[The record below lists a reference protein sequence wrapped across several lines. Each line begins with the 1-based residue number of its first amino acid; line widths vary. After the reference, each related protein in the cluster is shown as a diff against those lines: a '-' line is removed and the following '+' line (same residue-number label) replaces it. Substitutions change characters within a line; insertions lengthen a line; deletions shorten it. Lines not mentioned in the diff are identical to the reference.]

1 MKSARRQT
9 VMLLLGLCVVLFA
22 GYAITLRGHRLQP
35 RKVVTLLGEKKLL
48 PGKPAAFRLLGWD
61 LKWERPLRVKRVDLE
76 LLRKPGPASAL
87 ARLYPDDPVVDLNVS
102 LPD

>member
-1 MKSARRQT
+1 M
-9 VMLLLGLCVVLFA
+9 
-22 GYAITLRGHRLQP
+22 QP

-87 ARLYPDDPVVDLNVS
+87 ARLYPDDPVVVKYLEWQRKRREARRKRRAKKKRK
-102 LPD
+102 PQT